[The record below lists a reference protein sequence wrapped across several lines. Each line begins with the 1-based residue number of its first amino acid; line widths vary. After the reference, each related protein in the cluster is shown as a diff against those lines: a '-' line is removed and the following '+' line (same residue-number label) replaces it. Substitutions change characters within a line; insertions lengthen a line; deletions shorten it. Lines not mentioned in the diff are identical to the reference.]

1 MRTAQRS
8 RLGLAILLLS
18 ILAALVL
25 ACLLLI
31 KLFRPKPEPPDP
43 HAGQVFIDDGFGMV
57 WMTPLEGVAVN
68 GLAREDFH
76 SQDGAPAYVGT
87 AFNVLRGA
95 DVSEHQQEIDW
106 TQAAPA
112 LDFAYIRLGY
122 RGYSVGNL
130 VEDAY
135 FEQNM
140 RGALNN
146 GLPVGVYLFSQATT
160 VAEAIEEAR
169 FVLERL
175 EGYRISLP
183 VMFDWEKIDE
193 ADARTAGLS
202 SATLTD
208 CAVAFCQTIEN
219 AGYEAGV
226 YFNRYIGYYGF
237 DLSRLTDYSFWVS
250 VPGDFPDFYYAADCW
265 QYSFTASVPGIASET
280 DMNLMF
286 VPIPQNGEEK
296 AS

>member
-1 MRTAQRS
+1 MRTARRS
-8 RLGLAILLLS
+8 RLGLVIVIIV

-25 ACLLLI
+25 ASLLLI
-31 KLFRPKPEPPDP
+31 RLFRPEPEPPDP
-43 HAGQVFIDDGFGMV
+43 HAGQVYIDDGFGMV

-68 GLAREDFH
+68 GLKREDFS
-76 SQDGAPAYVGT
+76 SQTGEPVYSGAD
-87 AFNVLRGA
+87 FDIRRGV

-106 TQAAPA
+106 AQAAPA

-130 VEDAY
+130 VQDAY
-135 FEQNM
+135 YERNM

-160 VAEAIEEAR
+160 VAEAIEEAQ

-175 EGYRISLP
+175 EGYKISLP

-202 SATLTD
+202 PATLTD

-219 AGYEAGV
+219 AGYESGV
-226 YFNRYIGYYGF
+226 YFNRYIGYYGL
-237 DLSRLTDYSFWVS
+237 DLSRLTDYSFWLS
-250 VPGDFPDFYYAADCW
+250 VPGDYPDFYYAADIW
-265 QYSFTASVPGIASET
+265 QYSFSSSVPGIASDA

-286 VPIPQNGEEK
+286 VPK
-296 AS
+296 A